1 MKYLFRLC
9 IVILFAS
16 CSSNN
21 FKIEKEQPIQL
32 KEAYFEQWTS
42 GVKGGGSGLNIF
54 LISEGK
60 TENKEVQI
68 EGIYF
73 NNSYTTLKFYQPNKY
88 QGHIKTKGNDTKL
101 VLGEDGKNVNTET
114 KQKEEKIPFELK
126 ENEAVVS
133 FLKEGKKKY
142 FKITMVKKE
151 MQHLPM

>member
-88 QGHIKTKGNDTKL
+88 QGHIKTKANDTKL

-126 ENEAVVS
+126 ENEAVIAYTYKGKQS
-133 FLKEGKKKY
+133 FYKVTRIKQTKTDFY
-142 FKITMVKKE
+142 
-151 MQHLPM
+151 P